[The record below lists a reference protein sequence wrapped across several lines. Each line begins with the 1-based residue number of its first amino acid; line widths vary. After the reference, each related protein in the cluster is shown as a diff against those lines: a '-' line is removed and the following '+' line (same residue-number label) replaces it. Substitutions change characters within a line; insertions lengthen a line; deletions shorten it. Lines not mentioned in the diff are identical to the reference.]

1 MQRHHQRNHRHRQ
14 RSSPDGD
21 VPKFYKSG
29 LKDAVGKGD
38 IILLRDAARLRENT
52 RTKGQYESA
61 LKEILLEKN
70 LMAWYE
76 AVPLK
81 IPSANGGVFRGD
93 TYPPDFFTAIFVNGK
108 QVIIEL
114 HNADN
119 AYLKRMGRLR
129 ETYGDK
135 FYYILIK
142 SNLKDHRLEGIQI
155 SGETGGKMDVDEF
168 WHMPRIYAAGRDK
181 YNRNDCDR
189 WKALVKERL
198 EELVMHR
205 ADKNVDTEEALR
217 LVGIYIEKRVA
228 LINVRRAS

>member
-21 VPKFYKSG
+21 VPKFYNSG

-108 QVIIEL
+108 Q
-114 HNADN
+114 D
-119 AYLKRMGRLR
+119 YRG
-129 ETYGDK
+129 YG
-135 FYYILIK
+135 YYEQCPAICCQVLY
-142 SNLKDHRLEGIQI
+142 G
-155 SGETGGKMDVDEF
+155 
-168 WHMPRIYAAGRDK
+168 
-181 YNRNDCDR
+181 
-189 WKALVKERL
+189 ALQF
-198 EELVMHR
+198 H
-205 ADKNVDTEEALR
+205 DD
-217 LVGIYIEKRVA
+217 I
-228 LINVRRAS
+228 